1 MNELNIK
8 YRYNIKKYL
17 IVLDFKKSKSFLH
30 KIKTIN
36 EISINKIFAKDIEE
50 PAMIEIG
57 NMQNKSKK

>member
-1 MNELNIK
+1 
-8 YRYNIKKYL
+8 
-17 IVLDFKKSKSFLH
+17 H